1 MFFLE
6 GERPLLVEP
15 LAGEALGVDVD
26 GPRRV
31 GAWPREVE
39 GRGESRDVE
48 GRGEFSL
55 QKSNM
60 SYLNLV
66 LD

>member
-6 GERPLLVEP
+6 GERPLLAES

-31 GAWPREVE
+31 GAGPRE
-39 GRGESRDVE
+39 VE

-55 QKSNM
+55 QKSNI
-60 SYLNLV
+60 SYLILIV
-66 LD
+66 KATTFRLR

>member
-6 GERPLLVEP
+6 GERPSLVES

-31 GAWPREVE
+31 GAGPREVE
-39 GRGESRDVE
+39 GRGE
-48 GRGEFSL
+48 FSL
-55 QKSNM
+55 
-60 SYLNLV
+60 
-66 LD
+66 

>member
-6 GERPLLVEP
+6 GERPLLAES

-31 GAWPREVE
+31 VAGPRE
-39 GRGESRDVE
+39 VE

-55 QKSNM
+55 QKSNI
-60 SYLNLV
+60 
-66 LD
+66 

>member
-6 GERPLLVEP
+6 GERPLLAES

-39 GRGESRDVE
+39 GRGE
-48 GRGEFSL
+48 FSL
-55 QKSNM
+55 EKSNI
-60 SYLNLV
+60 SYLSLV
-66 LD
+66 VRELPLD